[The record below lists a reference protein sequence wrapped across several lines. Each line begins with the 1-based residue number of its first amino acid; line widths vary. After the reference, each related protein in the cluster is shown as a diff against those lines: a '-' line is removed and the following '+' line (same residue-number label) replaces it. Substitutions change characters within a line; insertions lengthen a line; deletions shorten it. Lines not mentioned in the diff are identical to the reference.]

1 MTSQPGATTV
11 TLSRFEVGKPDQRR
25 ECSLQVADVIRTAD
39 ELGATYPEVVQML
52 ADASLQKNLPTSL
65 AIDELPEGG
74 RIYYRP
80 GNTAEASGKKRKT
93 KVGRTNMS
101 PNLFP
106 EQKEPSERD
115 IERKQAELRGNM
127 ANVPQE
133 ADKNSD
139 QQSKPAREVPLSE
152 QNGVVLP
159 GRGTKESEKPKGM
172 FSWLPTWK
180 KSDK

>member
-1 MTSQPGATTV
+1 
-11 TLSRFEVGKPDQRR
+11 
-25 ECSLQVADVIRTAD
+25 
-39 ELGATYPEVVQML
+39 
-52 ADASLQKNLPTSL
+52 
-65 AIDELPEGG
+65 
-74 RIYYRP
+74 
-80 GNTAEASGKKRKT
+80 
-93 KVGRTNMS
+93 MS

-139 QQSKPAREVPLSE
+139 PQSKPTREVPLSE